1 VEQTSNK
8 VASVYDIVAR
18 EYAEK
23 FCAEHANKPLDREI
37 LNRFSQEV
45 TDKKPIWDFGCGPGQ
60 TTQYLKDL
68 GLEISGLDLSGKLIA
83 QANMN

>member
-1 VEQTSNK
+1 
-8 VASVYDIVAR
+8 
-18 EYAEK
+18 
-23 FCAEHANKPLDREI
+23 
-37 LNRFSQEV
+37 V

-68 GLEISGLDLSGKLIA
+68 ALEISGLDLSGKLIA